1 MQIINPMVYIILVW
15 HFDCSSRIE
24 GAQYLHYF
32 SPAYRTLVRLSHGLE
47 DGLVGTVAA
56 HYPMGAIQEDRIDLL
71 AQANLAHILIV
82 LLLDLEDLRE
92 LANLLLQP
100 PNLLLHLHF
109 LSVAEL
115 WVVAAWSR
123 ILLVFVLD
131 L

>member
-1 MQIINPMVYIILVW
+1 MVYIILVW
-15 HFDCSSRIE
+15 HFDYSSRIE
-24 GAQYLHYF
+24 GAQYLHDF
-32 SPAYRTLVRLSHGLE
+32 GPADRTLVRLSHGLE

-56 HYPMGAIQEDRIDLL
+56 HYPMGAIQEDRVDLL

-82 LLLDLEDLRE
+82 LLLNLEDLRE

-100 PNLLLHLHF
+100 PNLLLHLHL

-115 WVVAAWSR
+115 WVVAAWPR